1 MVIFYVRWR
10 TGAFYLTRLPV
21 ANPSPRLALERHTP
35 RDKVGAPSKSKEP
48 VMRNPSLLVL
58 VSLLTGTAVS
68 AQPVQVAPTRQ
79 TQAQPATANTLR
91 DVALWVAPDG
101 GSDSLLLT
109 SYADFNAGL
118 VTFGPDGTRVDVDVD
133 GASLAVAVIDGFPL
147 GGENRT
153 LVLSVLPNG
162 VMAYRVTDQAADR
175 VQRVGLV
182 NFDTAV
188 GFGANESLVL
198 YRSPGSGRFYAFK
211 AGARFIE
218 QFELSGAGG
227 GVTAT
232 RVRTVDTGSGTATV
246 SGLAVDE
253 ESGSLFAML
262 AGVGLWRY
270 GAEPDAGSDGRQVAA
285 ADGGPF
291 LSTVGRLALYRVGG
305 GEGYLIAA
313 DRERNAFVVFE
324 RRSQVVVGAFS
335 VEANRDAGVLTGARR
350 PLALA
355 ASSRPV
361 GTGFPGGLFVAHN
374 AQGTP
379 ENLLLAPW
387 PAVADAFDPPL
398 RGGTRQTDG
407 GTDGG
412 TDAGFDAGPPVAPP
426 IDPPSSGGDSGGCSC
441 ATASVPA
448 SAVLALLALALAGRR
463 RRD

>member
-1 MVIFYVRWR
+1 MR
-10 TGAFYLTRLPV
+10 T
-21 ANPSPRLALERHTP
+21 
-35 RDKVGAPSKSKEP
+35 
-48 VMRNPSLLVL
+48 PSLLVL

-68 AQPVQVAPTRQ
+68 AQPVQPVQVAPTRQ
-79 TQAQPATANTLR
+79 TQPQAATADVIR

-101 GSDSLLLT
+101 GSDSLLFT

-133 GASLAVAVIDGFPL
+133 GASLAVAVMDGFPL

-162 VMAYRVTDQAADR
+162 VMAYRVTDQSADR

-211 AGARFIE
+211 AGARVIE

-232 RVRTVDTGSGTATV
+232 RVRTVDTGSRGGTV

-253 ESGSLFAML
+253 ESGSLFALL

-285 ADGGPF
+285 AVDGGPF

-313 DRERNAFVVFE
+313 DRDRNAFVVFE
-324 RRSQVVVGAFS
+324 RRSQVFVGAFS
-335 VEANRDAGVLTGARR
+335 VEANRDAGVLSGARR

-355 ASSRPV
+355 ASSQPV

-387 PAVADAFDPPL
+387 TAVADAFDPPL

-412 TDAGFDAGPPVAPP
+412 TDAGLDAGPPVAPP
-426 IDPPSSGGDSGGCSC
+426 ISPPASGGDSGGCSC